1 MSDPPHNVMTQGKRG
16 RSTDP
21 SVIHLTADQI
31 ARARG
36 YLFGRWP
43 NLVAETV
50 AGAIA

>member
-1 MSDPPHNVMTQGKRG
+1 MTQGKRG
-16 RSTDP
+16 RSEDP

-43 NLVAETV
+43 NLTADTV
-50 AGAIA
+50 AAGSA

>member
-1 MSDPPHNVMTQGKRG
+1 MVGLLLLKRG
-16 RSTDP
+16 RSKDP

-43 NLVAETV
+43 NLVADTV
-50 AGAIA
+50 AAATA